1 MRKPTLSF
9 STCSKKRKEFD
20 HPDVTRDSRNR
31 VWDGE
36 ELIQMGMLMSTQTE
50 TGNGMKR
57 RIASILLAIS
67 LAFLAGCASTPEPAP
82 PIDDGLDSEFSDGP
96 AEVVPDT
103 TVRNVVSDRDF
114 AIAPVYF
121 ALDRSDITS
130 QYAAGL
136 EAAAQT
142 VRSSGATIV
151 IEGHCDERGSEEYN
165 VALGERRATAVR
177 RYLYNLG
184 VPMGQMSTVSYGEA
198 QPAVSGSGETAW
210 QLNRRAEFQVR

>member
-1 MRKPTLSF
+1 MEMMT
-9 STCSKKRKEFD
+9 T
-20 HPDVTRDSRNR
+20 T
-31 VWDGE
+31 
-36 ELIQMGMLMSTQTE
+36 ME
-50 TGNGMKR
+50 TGNGMGR
-57 RIASILLAIS
+57 RMRSILLAMS
-67 LAFLAGCASTPEPAP
+67 LAFSLALIGGCASTPEPAP
-82 PIDDGLDSEFSDGP
+82 PMDDGLDSEFSDGSDT
-96 AEVVPDT
+96 VVPDT
-103 TVRNVVSDRDF
+103 SSRETVVSTQGF
-114 AIAPVYF
+114 GISPVYF
-121 ALDRSDITS
+121 GLDRSDIS
-130 QYAAGL
+130 SEYAAGL

-142 VRSSGATIV
+142 VRESGATVV

>member
-1 MRKPTLSF
+1 
-9 STCSKKRKEFD
+9 
-20 HPDVTRDSRNR
+20 
-31 VWDGE
+31 
-36 ELIQMGMLMSTQTE
+36 
-50 TGNGMKR
+50 MKR
-57 RIASILLAIS
+57 RIASILLAMS
-67 LAFLAGCASTPEPAP
+67 LAFVAGCASTPEPAP
-82 PIDDGLDSEFSDGP
+82 PMDEGVDSEFSDG
-96 AEVVPDT
+96 ADVVVPDT
-103 TVRNVVSDRDF
+103 STQATPVADRNFS
-114 AIAPVYF
+114 IAPVYF
-121 ALDRSDITS
+121 AFDRSEITS

-142 VRSSGATIV
+142 IRESGATIV

>member
-1 MRKPTLSF
+1 M
-9 STCSKKRKEFD
+9 
-20 HPDVTRDSRNR
+20 
-31 VWDGE
+31 
-36 ELIQMGMLMSTQTE
+36 TQ
-50 TGNGMKR
+50 

-82 PIDDGLDSEFSDGP
+82 PMDDGVDSEFSDGSN
-96 AEVVPDT
+96 AVVPDT
-103 TVRNVVSDRDF
+103 SARQNVVSTRDF
-114 AIAPVYF
+114 GIAPVYF
-121 ALDRSDITS
+121 GLDRSEISS

-142 VRSSGATIV
+142 VRESGATVV

>member
-1 MRKPTLSF
+1 
-9 STCSKKRKEFD
+9 
-20 HPDVTRDSRNR
+20 
-31 VWDGE
+31 
-36 ELIQMGMLMSTQTE
+36 MGILMSTE
-50 TGNGMKR
+50 TGTGMKR
-57 RIASILLAIS
+57 RIASILLAMS
-67 LAFLAGCASTPEPAP
+67 LAFVAGCASTPEPAP
-82 PIDDGLDSEFSDGP
+82 PMDDGIDSEFSDGP
-96 AEVVPDT
+96 AEVVVPDT
-103 TVRNVVSDRDF
+103 SSRNLVSDAGF

-121 ALDRSDITS
+121 VLDRSDITS

-142 VRSSGATIV
+142 VQQSGATIV

-184 VPMGQMSTVSYGEA
+184 IPMGQMSTVSYGEA

>member
-1 MRKPTLSF
+1 
-9 STCSKKRKEFD
+9 
-20 HPDVTRDSRNR
+20 
-31 VWDGE
+31 
-36 ELIQMGMLMSTQTE
+36 MGTLMSTQREQGT
-50 TGNGMKR
+50 GMKR
-57 RIASILLAIS
+57 HVGSILLVIS
-67 LAFLAGCASTPEPAP
+67 IAFLASCSSTPEPAP
-82 PIDDGLDSEFSDGP
+82 PPLDDGVDSEFSDGSS
-96 AEVVPDT
+96 EVVVPDT
-103 TVRNVVSDRDF
+103 TRRNVVSGSGF
-114 AIAPVYF
+114 GIAPVYF
-121 ALDRSDITS
+121 GLDRSDVSS

-142 VRSSGATIV
+142 VQQSGATIV

>member
-1 MRKPTLSF
+1 
-9 STCSKKRKEFD
+9 
-20 HPDVTRDSRNR
+20 
-31 VWDGE
+31 
-36 ELIQMGMLMSTQTE
+36 
-50 TGNGMKR
+50 MKR
-57 RIASILLAIS
+57 RTGSMLWAIFLAAS
-67 LAFLAGCASTPEPAP
+67 LAFIAGCASTPEPAP
-82 PIDDGLDSEFSDGP
+82 PMDDGVDSEFSDGSADMAP
-96 AEVVPDT
+96 APAPRTVVADT
-103 TVRNVVSDRDF
+103 SF

-121 ALDRSDITS
+121 ALDRSDIS
-130 QYAAGL
+130 SEYAAGL

-142 VRSSGATIV
+142 VRANGSTLV

>member
-1 MRKPTLSF
+1 
-9 STCSKKRKEFD
+9 
-20 HPDVTRDSRNR
+20 
-31 VWDGE
+31 
-36 ELIQMGMLMSTQTE
+36 MGMLMSTQTE

-57 RIASILLAIS
+57 RIVLILLAIS

-96 AEVVPDT
+96 AEVVVPDT
-103 TVRNVVSDRDF
+103 SARDGLAGRDF
-114 AIAPVYF
+114 VMAPVYF

-142 VRSSGATIV
+142 IRESGATIL
-151 IEGHCDERGSEEYN
+151 IAGHCDERGSEEYN

>member
-1 MRKPTLSF
+1 
-9 STCSKKRKEFD
+9 
-20 HPDVTRDSRNR
+20 
-31 VWDGE
+31 
-36 ELIQMGMLMSTQTE
+36 MGMLMSTQTE

-67 LAFLAGCASTPEPAP
+67 LAFMVGCASTPEPAP
-82 PIDDGLDSEFSDGP
+82 PMDDGIDSEFSDGP
-96 AEVVPDT
+96 AEVVVPDT
-103 TVRNVVSDRDF
+103 SARNLVSGPAF

-121 ALDRSDITS
+121 ALDRSDISS

-142 VRSSGATIV
+142 VRESGATIV

-184 VPMGQMSTVSYGEA
+184 IPMGQMSTVSYGEA